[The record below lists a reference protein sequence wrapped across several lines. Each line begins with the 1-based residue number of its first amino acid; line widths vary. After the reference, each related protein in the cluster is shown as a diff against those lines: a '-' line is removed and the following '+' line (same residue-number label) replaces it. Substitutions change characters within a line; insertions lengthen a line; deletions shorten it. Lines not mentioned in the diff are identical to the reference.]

1 MKKPQFFDNF
11 MGYRNEVL
19 AKNELILHTNV
30 AGNLIK
36 PRLCVSEPLKH
47 QKVRSFFIFATA
59 MGKRH

>member
-1 MKKPQFFDNF
+1 

-36 PRLCVSEPLKH
+36 PKLCVSKPLKH
-47 QKVRSFFIFATA
+47 QKVRSFFIFATGI
-59 MGKRH
+59 GKRH

>member
-11 MGYRNEVL
+11 VRYRNGVL

-36 PRLCVSEPLKH
+36 PILCV
-47 QKVRSFFIFATA
+47 
-59 MGKRH
+59 